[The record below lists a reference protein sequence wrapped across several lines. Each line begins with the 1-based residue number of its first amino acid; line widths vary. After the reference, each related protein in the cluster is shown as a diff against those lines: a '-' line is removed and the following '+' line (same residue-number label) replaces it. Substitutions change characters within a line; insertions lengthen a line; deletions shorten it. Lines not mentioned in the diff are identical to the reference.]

1 MRIPCFV
8 PGFFALLLA
17 LPFQA
22 SAQGHAHAHGVG
34 KLNLSQSGEMLT
46 LTLESPLDNI
56 LGFERAPKYEKD
68 FARVRDA
75 AAILRAGDKLFVPT
89 PAAGCVLSSVK
100 LASDVIEPK
109 LLGEAVATTHAH
121 DHKHDHKHDHADLD
135 AEYQFRCAD
144 AAKLKEVDVLLF
156 ERFPRFRQLDVQ
168 LATDKAQRGAKLTRK
183 ARKLSW

>member
-1 MRIPCFV
+1 MRIRCFV
-8 PGFFALLLA
+8 PGFFLLLLA
-17 LPFQA
+17 VPFQA

-34 KLNLSQSGEMLT
+34 RLNLSQSGEMLT
-46 LTLESPLDNI
+46 LTLESPLDNV
-56 LGFERAPKYEKD
+56 LGFERVPKYEKD
-68 FARVRDA
+68 FAKVREV
-75 AAILRAGDKLFVPT
+75 AAILRAADKLFALT
-89 PAAGCVLSSVK
+89 PAAGCVLGSVK

-109 LLGEAVATTHAH
+109 LLGEASVDKQAH
-121 DHKHDHKHDHADLD
+121 DQKHDHADLD